1 MLPAL
6 FCNPCTTI
14 VDCHTQEF
22 LATSTTS
29 VTSII
34 LHNTPQGLPNRL
46 PCLTSYPP
54 GHVPPIFFP
63 LQRKSTGFH
72 SKANWIYETVT
83 TIISLPLP
91 PISIPL
97 QQKAR
102 GAISE
107 VHRIYG
113 TVAWRVYVIITFPE
127 QMMIIIPFGNS
138 IPRRKRK
145 TSLVLLYD
153 QKKMLTTT

>member
-83 TIISLPLP
+83 TIISLPPNQSLFPFNEKHVVPSVKCIEFTGAIYTRNSPLKAHLRILIP
-91 PISIPL
+91 PIVIYIPVSYTHL
-97 QQKAR
+97 TLPT
-102 GAISE
+102 
-107 VHRIYG
+107 IYS
-113 TVAWRVYVIITFPE
+113 V
-127 QMMIIIPFGNS
+127 
-138 IPRRKRK
+138 
-145 TSLVLLYD
+145 
-153 QKKMLTTT
+153 